1 MSKSLFATG
10 AGGGA
15 ETRKPPARKAPA
27 APAGKKK
34 PK

>member
-1 MSKSLFATG
+1 MPKSLFATG

-15 ETRKPPARKAPA
+15 ETRKPPAKKTPAPA
-27 APAGKKK
+27 TKKK